1 MSAMPSGELPAA
13 YALPAVPTGSGASS
27 RAMTT
32 GPGDTLRPE
41 EEPTDPELPSLEVL
55 LAGLNEPPPLA
66 ASDDWTFS
74 IDVDPDD

>member
-13 YALPAVPTGSGASS
+13 YALPPVPTGSGASS

-41 EEPTDPELPSLEVL
+41 EEPTDPELPSIEVL
-55 LAGLNEPPPLA
+55 LAGLHDPPPLSA
-66 ASDDWTFS
+66 REDGVFVLDLDD
-74 IDVDPDD
+74 